1 MPRRLN
7 EHLDSFR
14 NFLKV
19 DPAIKANMLRELYTH
34 LEDRSQELEESGFS
48 EDEATEMAVS
58 WLGSPSVIARQ
69 ICEVY
74 SQGSWRQALFAA
86 LPHFVVA
93 LLFALRIWQSTTL
106 LSFILV
112 VVISVVIY
120 GWWHSKPAWLFPW
133 LGYYFIPVI
142 VAGILLVYLPG
153 GWFWFAAVAYL
164 PLALFVLISVTKQT
178 INQDWLYASVMLL
191 PVPILLSWILAL
203 GTINS
208 FSDINRQLQDMASWI
223 ALSFLILAATVAIF
237 IRVRQRWAK
246 AGALLTPEVLALT
259 LVAAVS
265 QEAIGF
271 WLWLV
276 LASLSVF
283 LLLSPAVLEKTKL
296 VRRGK

>member
-48 EDEATEMAVS
+48 EDAATEMAVS

-112 VVISVVIY
+112 AVISVVIY

-178 INQDWLYASVMLL
+178 INQDWLYASIMLL

-259 LVAAVS
+259 LVAVVS
-265 QEAIGF
+265 QGAISF
-271 WLWLV
+271 WLWLI

-296 VRRGK
+296 VRKGK

>member
-7 EHLDSFR
+7 EHLDNFR

-48 EDEATEMAVS
+48 EDAATEMAVS

-93 LLFALRIWQSTTL
+93 LLFSLRIWQSTTL

-112 VVISVVIY
+112 AVIGVVIY

-153 GWFWFAAVAYL
+153 SWFWFAAVAYL

-191 PVPILLSWILAL
+191 PIPILLSWILAL

-223 ALSFLILAATVAIF
+223 ALSFLILAATVTIF
-237 IRVRQRWAK
+237 IRIRQRWAK

-259 LVAAVS
+259 LIAVVS
-265 QEAIGF
+265 QGAISF
-271 WLWLV
+271 WLWLI

-296 VRRGK
+296 VRKGK